1 MGNSDEVRQRVLRK
15 IEELKR
21 RGLVGT
27 KQPERK
33 EPEEDTLIYKGVH
46 RDFTAVPNIF
56 YHCGKAVSD
65 GELRLWGTLVTY
77 AMNKGHCWPGRKRL
91 CKDMGTSNARL
102 TKLIKGLRE
111 KGLIKSERRGL
122 NQTNKYTIFDPK
134 KRFPG
139 WTATSVAIRTATG
152 VAWNKTKREEKE
164 END

>member
-56 YHCGKAVSD
+56 YHCGKAISD
-65 GELRLWGTLVTY
+65 GELRLWGTLISY
-77 AMNKGHCWPGRKRL
+77 AVFCL
-91 CKDMGTSNARL
+91 
-102 TKLIKGLRE
+102 
-111 KGLIKSERRGL
+111 
-122 NQTNKYTIFDPK
+122 K
-134 KRFPG
+134 KKKEPICFVQEG
-139 WTATSVAIRTATG
+139 EWSVLVLTSV
-152 VAWNKTKREEKE
+152 
-164 END
+164 

>member
-1 MGNSDEVRQRVLRK
+1 MSDFEDKREQARQMLERLRQ
-15 IEELKR
+15 
-21 RGLVGT
+21 RGLVRT

-56 YHCGKAVSD
+56 IHCGKAISD
-65 GELRLWGTLVTY
+65 GELRLWGTLVAY
-77 AMNKGHCWPGRKRL
+77 ALDKGHCWPGRKRL

-102 TKLIKGLRE
+102 TKLIKGLRQ

-152 VAWNKTKREEKE
+152 IAWNKTKREEKE
-164 END
+164 EE